1 MRLEGR
7 TALVT
12 GGGSGIGAEIA
23 RRLAADGATVWVMGR
38 RREPLAR
45 VSAHTVVGDIV
56 VEADRARAVAEC
68 GDLDVLVN
76 NAATGEGDWDTTLD
90 VNLTAAHRLT
100 ELALPG
106 LVRRKGAIV
115 NVSSLGGL
123 RAHAGSPQYG
133 VSKAALIQLT
143 RSQAVRLGPQ
153 GVRANA
159 VCPGWVRT
167 AMADQTMRDVFDP
180 DTETGYERATR
191 HVPLRRPGTPAE
203 VAAAVAF
210 LASPEAGYI
219 TAAVLTIDGGASVVD
234 AGMLG

>member
-1 MRLEGR
+1 MSLEHP

-23 RRLAADGATVWVMGR
+23 RRLMAEGATVWVMGR
-38 RREPLAR
+38 RREALEQ
-45 VSAHTVVGDIV
+45 VSPHTVVGDLGA
-56 VEADRARAVAEC
+56 EADRARAVDEC

-76 NAATGEGDWDTTLD
+76 NAATGEGDWQQTLE

-106 LVRRKGAIV
+106 LIRRGGAIV

-123 RAHAGSPQYG
+123 RAHGGSPQYG

-143 RSQAVRLGPQ
+143 QSQAVRLGPQ

-167 AMADQTMRDVFDP
+167 PMADQEVDQLAALRDLSSRNAGGLRVSGCCHVLLGGCRCRFVPGVDLGGDLGDP
-180 DTETGYERATR
+180 LAGAGLAGRVL
-191 HVPLRRPGTPAE
+191 VPP
-203 VAAAVAF
+203 
-210 LASPEAGYI
+210 
-219 TAAVLTIDGGASVVD
+219 
-234 AGMLG
+234 